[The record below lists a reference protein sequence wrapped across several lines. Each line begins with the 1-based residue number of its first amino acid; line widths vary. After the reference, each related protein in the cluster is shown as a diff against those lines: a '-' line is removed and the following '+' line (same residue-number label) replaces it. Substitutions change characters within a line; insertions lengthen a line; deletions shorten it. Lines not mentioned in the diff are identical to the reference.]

1 MYKMRSDIARD
12 LHDEI
17 GSTLTSINV
26 LSKISGQQIENDQLR
41 AKGMINEIS
50 EQSLQIQQ
58 NMSDIVW
65 AINPEND
72 KLQNMLVRMREYVA
86 QTLEP
91 KNINTLFSVDEPA
104 VKETL
109 NMQQRRDFFLIF
121 KEAINNAAKYSACK
135 NVEISLARQDGNIKL
150 SIIDD
155 GVGFD
160 TAKITS
166 SNGIKNMKA
175 RAAALHAVIEIKSAS
190 GEGTI
195 VRVHVPLHQK

>member
-1 MYKMRSDIARD
+1 MTAMYKMRSDIARD

-17 GSTLTSINV
+17 GSTLTSISV
-26 LSKISGQQIENDQLR
+26 LSKISGQQIEKDHLKV
-41 AKGMINEIS
+41 KGMINEIS

-109 NMQQRRDFFLIF
+109 TMLICGGKSSHSQSKLRENF
-121 KEAINNAAKYSACK
+121 NHSHLTYPHHCVVVKAI
-135 NVEISLARQDGNIKL
+135 GW
-150 SIIDD
+150 
-155 GVGFD
+155 G
-160 TAKITS
+160 
-166 SNGIKNMKA
+166 
-175 RAAALHAVIEIKSAS
+175 
-190 GEGTI
+190 
-195 VRVHVPLHQK
+195 

>member
-1 MYKMRSDIARD
+1 MHKMRSDIARD

-17 GSTLTSINV
+17 GSTLTSISV
-26 LSKISGQQIENDQLR
+26 LSKISGQQIEKDHK

-91 KNINTLFSVDEPA
+91 KDINTLFSVDETA

-109 NMQQRRDFFLIF
+109 TMRQRRDFFLIF

-135 NVEISLARQDGNIKL
+135 NVEIRLVRQDGKIEL

-160 TAKITS
+160 TARITS

-175 RAAALHAVIEIKSAS
+175 RAAALDAVIEIRSAS
-190 GEGTI
+190 GEGTMVQVNI
-195 VRVHVPLHQK
+195 PLHQK